1 MAALFRDAVGFG
13 EGIDTSGVSSIA
25 ASSSFAVDDDLRRE
39 GDIGPGS
46 VAGDVDAIGNRR
58 SGSLCPTAAA
68 VSRNVLILASRE
80 VVNSRNIAPVE
91 RFR

>member
-13 EGIDTSGVSSIA
+13 EGIDAAGVSSIA
-25 ASSSFAVDDDLRRE
+25 ASSSLAVDDDLGRE
-39 GDIGPGS
+39 GNIRPGS

-58 SGSLCPTAAA
+58 SGSLCPAAPA
-68 VSRNVLILASRE
+68 VSRNVLILAPRE
-80 VVNSRNIAPVE
+80 VVNSRNIPPVP